1 MLVGSMNRFIEKP
14 WAGIGA
20 EVNSTLSSREMLY
33 KAKLDWQVSKIPSQR
48 PKSHSNQETFRFYK
62 AYFQSG
68 NAEIETV
75 GSLDGARILWALARL
90 NENFT
95 LPGQDELK
103 GYILLAS
110 RHEDREKIEIQF
122 FLLRSACNSMLK
134 VSSKARPTVK
144 NSFRRVFKSTLPFL
158 SESAQKFDEELTQKA
173 NATIQMGREAILNF
187 SEKAQNLANKKVD
200 ETIAQNYM
208 HEVFKPD
215 TLKGDEKLP
224 EDQTKK
230 NEQDALEA
238 FGKVSG
244 QNLESAQ
251 MSAWGLLTAVAYTAD
266 RLGKNQDS
274 RLRQSWFGQSAKIKK
289 RALELALALIE

>member
-1 MLVGSMNRFIEKP
+1 MLVGQMNSSIEKP
-14 WAGIGA
+14 WAGIGV

-33 KAKLDWQVSKIPSQR
+33 KAKLDWEVSKIPSQR

-173 NATIQMGREAILNF
+173 NATIQMGRDAILNF

-200 ETIAQNYM
+200 EVIAQNYM
-208 HEVFKPD
+208 QEVFKPD
-215 TLKGDEKLP
+215 TLKGYEKLA
-224 EDQTKK
+224 EDQAKK

-238 FGKVSG
+238 FGKVTG

-266 RLGKNQDS
+266 HLGKNQDS
-274 RLRQSWFGQSAKIKK
+274 RLRQSWFGPSAKIKK
-289 RALELALALIE
+289 RALELALALIK

>member
-1 MLVGSMNRFIEKP
+1 MNRSIEKP
-14 WAGIGA
+14 WAGIGV

-33 KAKLDWQVSKIPSQR
+33 KAKLDWEVSKIPSQR

-103 GYILLAS
+103 SYILLAS

-173 NATIQMGREAILNF
+173 NATIQMGRDAILNF

-215 TLKGDEKLP
+215 TLKGDEKLA

-289 RALELALALIE
+289 RALELALTLIE

>member
-1 MLVGSMNRFIEKP
+1 MLVGSMNRSIEKP
-14 WAGIGA
+14 WTGIGV

-33 KAKLDWQVSKIPSQR
+33 KAKLDWEVSKIPSQR

-68 NAEIETV
+68 SAEIETV

-95 LPGQDELK
+95 LPGQDDLK
-103 GYILLAS
+103 SYILLAS

-173 NATIQMGREAILNF
+173 NATIQMGRDAISNF
-187 SEKAQNLANKKVD
+187 AVKAQRLASKKVD
-200 ETIAQNYM
+200 ETIAKNYM
-208 HEVFKPD
+208 GEVFKTD
-215 TLKGDEKLP
+215 TLKGEEKLAA
-224 EDQTKK
+224 DQAKK

-266 RLGKNQDS
+266 RLGKTPDS
-274 RLRQSWFGQSAKIKK
+274 RLRQSWFGPSAKIKK
-289 RALELALALIE
+289 RALELALKLE